1 MLLPLHQFEPIDE
14 GAGTVEVC
22 ASLNLAYNF
31 TIVHA
36 INFMIATRSVTGK
49 HTAII
54 IVWINDIIIISSTW

>member
-54 IVWINDIIIISSTW
+54 IV